1 MLDFVILAGLAYTG
15 YAGGPGWWV
24 LAGAAAMTAAGWWR
38 KVRLLRQHPQV
49 PFSTKM
55 TTYLIVSVVI
65 NLAYAA
71 TGLFAGRVLRLWTG
85 G

>member
-1 MLDFVILAGLAYTG
+1 
-15 YAGGPGWWV
+15 
-24 LAGAAAMTAAGWWR
+24 
-38 KVRLLRQHPQV
+38 
-49 PFSTKM
+49 M

-71 TGLFAGRVLRLWTG
+71 TGLFVGRVLRLWTG